1 MSRKK
6 RRIFTDEQRAEAVR
20 LVEQSDK
27 SITEVASDLGL
38 HGSVLSRWVK
48 KYGTTSGN
56 ARSVLPRTS
65 PEEQAELRELRR
77 EVKILRQERDLLKK
91 SIALFVRDGS

>member
-1 MSRKK
+1 MPRKK

-20 LVEQSDK
+20 LVEQTDK
-27 SITEVASDLGL
+27 SITEIASDLGL

-48 KYGTTSGN
+48 KYGTRSGKSRSTS
-56 ARSVLPRTS
+56 PRIS
-65 PEEQAELRELRR
+65 PEEQAELRDLRR